1 MPFPLH
7 LQEVWACW
15 CELLSYLEQENKFL
29 DQLEQKLDE
38 IENLQ
43 GGAEELQEA
52 LDVSTFYFSLRCKRQ
67 IGVSHNHKNPT
78 SAFFTSPSFN
88 TPHQDNTLSNRCCPG
103 LISGPNCCQTT
114 IGYNSISLPM
124 APRVL
129 FGLFCGPV
137 DFNYSLSLFF
147 CLCLQ
152 LGKILQHLIPKML
165 WHITAMFSNFCL
177 SYHF

>member
-1 MPFPLH
+1 MLSAPFPLH

-52 LDVSTFYFSLRCKRQ
+52 LDVRIY
-67 IGVSHNHKNPT
+67 
-78 SAFFTSPSFN
+78 SAFFTSPSIN
-88 TPHQDNTLSNRCCPG
+88 TPHQDNTLSSRCCSG
-103 LISGPNCCQTT
+103 AISAPNCCQTT
-114 IGYNSISLPM
+114 IGYNSMSLPTE
-124 APRVL
+124 PRVL
-129 FGLFCGPV
+129 IGLFCGHV
-137 DFNYSLSLFF
+137 DFNYSLFLLF

-152 LGKILQHLIPKML
+152 LTKILQHLIPKTL
-165 WHITAMFSNFCL
+165 WHLTAMFSNFCL